1 MNTTRVASS
10 TTAGR
15 RPVTVRAGLFGG
27 GGSKPKTKAP
37 AKKSSP
43 FSFGSKPKPKP
54 VEKKSSP
61 FSFGS
66 KPKPKPVEKKS
77 SSPFSF
83 GSKPKA
89 APAKKKA
96 AAPAKKSSPFSF
108 GSKPKAPPKKKAGTL
123 RAGTVKKVAPV
134 KKKAPAKPKKAAAS
148 SDGELPFFGKLDGGV
163 LFKGGDEKYNEKVDK
178 SSKAKGAQLSIGY
191 KGSGQ
196 KGSAPEVD
204 AQGRKARFGGVAY
217 RYADKYGGNIDEYSP
232 IFLPEN
238 RVKEADTYEPGLVGL
253 AVWLAG
259 FVGLLAVGG
268 FAIYSTSALA

>member
-1 MNTTRVASS
+1 MGFSIDELKAHRPRGPRHRAEGRGMRVCAMNTTRVASS

-37 AKKSSP
+37 
-43 FSFGSKPKPKP
+43 
-54 VEKKSSP
+54 EKKSSP

-77 SSPFSF
+77 SNPFSF

-96 AAPAKKSSPFSF
+96 AAPAKKSSTFSF
-108 GSKPKAPPKKKAGTL
+108 GSKPKAPPKKT
-123 RAGTVKKVAPV
+123 
-134 KKKAPAKPKKAAAS
+134 AAS

-163 LFKGGDEKYNEKVDK
+163 LFRGGDEKYNEKVDK
-178 SSKAKGAQLSIGY
+178 SSKAKGAQLTVGY

-196 KGSAPEVD
+196 KGSAPDID
-204 AQGRKARFGGVAY
+204 A
-217 RYADKYGGNIDEYSP
+217 
-232 IFLPEN
+232 
-238 RVKEADTYEPGLVGL
+238 
-253 AVWLAG
+253 
-259 FVGLLAVGG
+259 
-268 FAIYSTSALA
+268 

>member
-1 MNTTRVASS
+1 M
-10 TTAGR
+10 
-15 RPVTVRAGLFGG
+15 
-27 GGSKPKTKAP
+27 
-37 AKKSSP
+37 
-43 FSFGSKPKPKP
+43 
-54 VEKKSSP
+54 
-61 FSFGS
+61 
-66 KPKPKPVEKKS
+66 
-77 SSPFSF
+77 
-83 GSKPKA
+83 
-89 APAKKKA
+89 
-96 AAPAKKSSPFSF
+96 
-108 GSKPKAPPKKKAGTL
+108 
-123 RAGTVKKVAPV
+123 